1 MDSCETTTSPTASID
16 ADLTDGLSGL
26 RFCDTFS
33 LSFNVYFFRILKWLL
48 AGPFLLMGG
57 ALLLAENLREALPL
71 SF

>member
-1 MDSCETTTSPTASID
+1 MHCASFGFC
-16 ADLTDGLSGL
+16 AA

-48 AGPFLLMGG
+48 AAPFLLMGG
-57 ALLLAENLREALPL
+57 ALLLADNSGRALPL

>member
-1 MDSCETTTSPTASID
+1 M
-16 ADLTDGLSGL
+16 GLPFR

-48 AGPFLLMGG
+48 AAPFLLMGG
-57 ALLLAENLREALPL
+57 ALLLADNSGRALPL

>member
-1 MDSCETTTSPTASID
+1 MRRHSTVPTASIH

-57 ALLLAENLREALPL
+57 ALLLAENMREALPL

>member
-1 MDSCETTTSPTASID
+1 MFCLA
-16 ADLTDGLSGL
+16 